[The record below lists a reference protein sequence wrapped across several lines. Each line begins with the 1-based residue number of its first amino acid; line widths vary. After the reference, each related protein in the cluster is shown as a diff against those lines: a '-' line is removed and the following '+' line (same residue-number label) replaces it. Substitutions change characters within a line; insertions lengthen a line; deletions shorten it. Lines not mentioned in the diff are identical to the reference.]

1 MPFDSE
7 SFEIDDAKASSQD
20 LYEVQFPDWG
30 VRDVP
35 AGQVAV
41 NQNFQFPPPGAKA
54 IPSLAGIAIGPRSTI
69 DRCWVSWDR
78 QKIVNAT
85 PNGSEPPTA
94 MESRVR
100 QLSVQCP
107 LMFTQA
113 SKIGSP
119 LPSTMPAPVD
129 INNSPVTAM
138 HNGLLYVFPKEP
150 WPNSIGTANSGASS
164 NAVMT
169 QAAATTIL
177 PANYVD
183 QLGTARPLLIPPAGS
198 NIIYPYLEL
207 YLFLRPPL
215 FAPPLARFPLFTSYV
230 QPTPAAYTAI
240 GYVPI
245 FGRRRVTVG
254 LQNLAE
260 VTSYTLGVIPCI
272 RENDPGGNTPPF
284 EIPAGSAAAVA
295 AGKSVG
301 FQLDNP
307 CADYLVI
314 YANPANPSAVAV
326 QVAAYD

>member
-1 MPFDSE
+1 MPFDPE
-7 SFEIDDAKASSQD
+7 SFTIDDAKSSSQD

-35 AGQVAV
+35 VGQVAV

-54 IPSLAGIAIGPRSTI
+54 IPSLAGIAIGARSTV

-78 QKIVNAT
+78 QKLVNAT
-85 PNGSEPPTA
+85 SNGSEAPKG

-100 QLSVQCP
+100 QLSVECP
-107 LMFTQA
+107 LMFSQA
-113 SKIGSP
+113 GKIGSP
-119 LPSTMPAPVD
+119 LPSTMPTPPD

-150 WPNSIGTANSGASS
+150 FPDAVGTANNGASS

-169 QAAATTIL
+169 QAYATTIL
-177 PANYVD
+177 PENYTD
-183 QLGTARPLLIPPAGS
+183 QTGKSRPFLIPPAGS
-198 NIIYPYLEL
+198 NFIYPYLEL

-215 FAPPLARFPLFTSYV
+215 YAPPISRFPFFTSYV
-230 QPTPAAYTAI
+230 QPAPGAVTPI

-245 FGRRRVTVG
+245 FGRKHVTVG

-260 VTSYTLGVIPCI
+260 VTDYTLGIIPCI
-272 RENDPGGNTPPF
+272 RENDPGANSPPF
-284 EIPAGSAAAVA
+284 ELPAGSASAVPV
-295 AGKSVG
+295 GKSAL
-301 FQLDNP
+301 FQLSNP

-314 YANPANPSAVAV
+314 YANPANPSPVYV